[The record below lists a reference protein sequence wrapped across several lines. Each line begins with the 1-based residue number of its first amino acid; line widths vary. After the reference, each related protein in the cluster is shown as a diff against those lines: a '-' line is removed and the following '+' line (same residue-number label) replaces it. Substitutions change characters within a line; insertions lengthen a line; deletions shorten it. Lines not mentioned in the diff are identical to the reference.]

1 MKNDKVVIN
10 KSKGKKSGTGS
21 NPENKFKKG
30 KSGVT
35 GTNSITSA
43 LDQTRARSGRG
54 FDSTGTVVSYDE
66 ES

>member
-1 MKNDKVVIN
+1 MKNDKRIMP
-10 KSKGKKSGTGS
+10 KSKVKKSGAGS

-54 FDSTGTVVSYDE
+54 FDDTGTVVSYDQ

>member
-1 MKNDKVVIN
+1 MKKN
-10 KSKGKKSGTGS
+10 KSVTPKTKEKVSGKGS

-30 KSGVT
+30 KSGD
-35 GTNSITSA
+35 GTNSITSV

-54 FDSTGTVVSYDE
+54 FDDTGTVVSYDQ

>member
-1 MKNDKVVIN
+1 MKKDKSITP
-10 KSKGKKSGTGS
+10 KTKEKDSGKGS

-30 KSGVT
+30 KNAT

-54 FDSTGTVVSYDE
+54 FDDTGTVVSYDQ